1 MVFNEGY
8 TVAFFVVQVDLVLYF
23 PIFHEEVGLDG
34 FVEREGDVEREVEIL
49 LRLGE
54 LFELD
59 GGDPGGAS
67 LFGSEDDALGTDEV
81 DYMVTTGLE
90 DFSELDLVLLGRDEA
105 GFEEAERELVR
116 FAGEVGERDLDKA
129 LFCSF
134 FHLE

>member
-1 MVFNEGY
+1 MVLDESY
-8 TVAFFVVQVDLVLYF
+8 TVAFFVVEVDLVLYF

-34 FVEREGDVEREVEIL
+34 FVEREGDVEREVEVL

-54 LFELD
+54 LFEFD
-59 GGDPGGAS
+59 GGDPRGTS
-67 LFGSEDDALGTDEV
+67 LFGSEDDALGADEV

-105 GFEEAERELVR
+105 GFEEAQRELVG
-116 FAGEVGERDLDKA
+116 FAGEVGERDLDET